1 MVFAFD
7 PRKLVDDEQK
17 LKKEEVVDA
26 VDKQLSYDELVEKHD
41 TALRKKSNIKNAL
54 DSVSEIV
61 REFKYRKKHG
71 EDAYYDEKLKHDPDF
86 RDPRNYTEEENK
98 QYYRDEIASME
109 GMLSGAKLDFN
120 TYDTVWEEG
129 KGPTLESE
137 YGDKKEKDSF
147 KDNIVL
153 AGATGKMQVSSKGI
167 PFESEVGI
175 TESIYNAVASGTI
188 KIPKG
193 FLNL

>member
-54 DSVSEIV
+54 DSVSQIV

-71 EDAYYDEKLKHDPDF
+71 EDA
-86 RDPRNYTEEENK
+86 
-98 QYYRDEIASME
+98 
-109 GMLSGAKLDFN
+109 
-120 TYDTVWEEG
+120 
-129 KGPTLESE
+129 
-137 YGDKKEKDSF
+137 
-147 KDNIVL
+147 
-153 AGATGKMQVSSKGI
+153 
-167 PFESEVGI
+167 
-175 TESIYNAVASGTI
+175 
-188 KIPKG
+188 
-193 FLNL
+193 